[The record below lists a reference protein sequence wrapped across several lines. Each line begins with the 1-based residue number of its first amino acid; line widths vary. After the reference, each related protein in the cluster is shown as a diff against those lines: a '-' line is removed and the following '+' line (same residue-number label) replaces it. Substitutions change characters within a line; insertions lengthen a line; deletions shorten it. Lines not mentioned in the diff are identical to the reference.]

1 MENFNGNWVLW
12 MALAV
17 YFVAMAL
24 IGLFS
29 YKKANTIANFT
40 VGGRKAGAWVSA
52 FSYGTTYFSAVIF
65 IGYAGR
71 FGWSFGWWA
80 VAIGIGNALVGSYL
94 AWKVLARRT
103 REVTRRLEI
112 KTTPEFFEKRFN
124 SKAMMVFSS
133 VLIFFFMIPYSA
145 SVYNGLAYLCNEILH
160 IPYIYC
166 MLAIAVIAAAYLVV
180 GGYIASMLADFV
192 QGIIMIVGTVLVVGF
207 VIAMVPDS
215 SGIADS
221 FAKLY
226 GMMKSEGLMRLGGK
240 DVLTLISLV
249 LLTSLGTW
257 GLPQMI
263 HKYYGVADDGAIK
276 RGTII
281 STFFAVVVGCGAY
294 GIGSFSRLLVNA
306 GDIPKSASGA
316 LNLDTVMPIIIGKLP
331 LALISI
337 VLVLILAAS
346 VTTLSGITLVSC
358 TPITVDVLGGVIF
371 KKIKPRVTLVLT
383 RLLCLAFIAFSFFV
397 AWLKLP
403 IYSLM
408 SFSWGI
414 VAGSFLASF
423 ILSLYWKGFNK
434 GGAWCG
440 MISGFAIPLGS
451 IVYEIIK
458 AYSPDMTLGQA
469 VSRGIANAAPSS
481 PLFGVIAMLA
491 SFIFAVAGTY
501 IYRAVVKGKE
511 EENAFFS
518 EKAATE

>member
-1 MENFNGNWVLW
+1 MDLSNGKWILW
-12 MALAV
+12 LSLGV
-17 YFVAMAL
+17 YFAVMAF
-24 IGLFS
+24 IGAIS
-29 YKKANTIANFT
+29 YRKANTISNFT

-80 VAIGIGNALVGSYL
+80 VAIGIGNAVLGSYL

-103 REVTRRLEI
+103 REVTRRLKI
-112 KTTPEFFEKRFN
+112 KTMPEFFEKRFN
-124 SKAMMVFSS
+124 SKAMMIYSS
-133 VLIFFFMIPYSA
+133 IVIFFFMIPYSA
-145 SVYNGLAYLCNEILH
+145 SVYNGLAYLCDAILH

-166 MLAIAVIAAAYLVV
+166 MLAIAVISAVYLVV
-180 GGYIASMLADFV
+180 GGYIASMLADFL

-207 VIAMVPDS
+207 VLAMVPDS
-215 SGIADS
+215 TGVFDS
-221 FAKLY
+221 FSRLY
-226 GMMKSEGLMRLGGK
+226 GMMKDEGLMALGSK
-240 DVLTLISLV
+240 NILTLISLV

-306 GDIPKSASGA
+306 GDIPKNASGA

-331 LALISI
+331 LALIAI

-358 TPITVDVLGGVIF
+358 TPITVDVVGGTLF
-371 KKIKPRVTLVLT
+371 KKMKAGTTLVIT
-383 RLLCLAFIAFSFFV
+383 RLLCLLFIAFSFFV

-414 VAGSFLASF
+414 IAGSFLASF

-434 GGAWCG
+434 GGAWCA
-440 MISGFAIPLGS
+440 MISGIAIPLSS
-451 IVYEIIK
+451 IVYEMFK
-458 AYSPDMTLGQA
+458 AYSPDLTLGQ
-469 VSRGIANAAPSS
+469 VINKGIANAAPSS

-491 SFIFAVAGTY
+491 SFVFAVAGTY
-501 IYRAVVKGKE
+501 IWRALAKGKE
-511 EENAFFS
+511 QENVFFS
-518 EKAATE
+518 ETVAAE